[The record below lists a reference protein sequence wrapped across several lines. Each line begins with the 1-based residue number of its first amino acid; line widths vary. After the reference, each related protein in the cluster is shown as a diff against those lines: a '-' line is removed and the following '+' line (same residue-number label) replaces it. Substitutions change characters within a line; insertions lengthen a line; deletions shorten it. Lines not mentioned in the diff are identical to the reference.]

1 MNVEK
6 ANYKGNIIRYH
17 VVSDNGI
24 LLNTKDV
31 CAVLGI
37 AAPVSGSIFCE
48 PCMDVAGVIEAALT
62 NGHDDTEFLDWLE
75 KTFIGYEMRTP
86 IRPNCD
92 GDWKLN

>member
-1 MNVEK
+1 MNVET
-6 ANYKGNIIRYH
+6 ADYKGNIIRYT

-37 AAPVSGSIFCE
+37 SERNPNDIYCE
-48 PCMDVAGVIEAALT
+48 PCMDVAGVIEASF
-62 NGHDDTEFLDWLE
+62 TEGRNDEEFIDWLQE
-75 KTFIGYEMRTP
+75 TFIGYELRTP

-92 GDWKLN
+92 DDWDLK